1 MSLDTVIS
9 LLISAVGGGV
19 LATILNY
26 RLQTRKDDVANSFV
40 LISHLREEIDRQKE
54 KLEILELENRE
65 LSVRVKT
72 LEAASEDL
80 PFPMWH
86 KDLSGNYLWVNAK
99 YVEVFLTPYGKTIFD
114 VIGKKDSDF
123 WPQDVSNTLRDL
135 SLKALSSSTKE
146 AFALGL
152 KLGDSVVEYAVF
164 KYPMYAFRTHVG
176 WAGLALKQG

>member
-1 MSLDTVIS
+1 MSLETIIP
-9 LLISAVGGGV
+9 LIISALGGGV
-19 LATILNY
+19 LATVLNY

-86 KDLSGNYLWVNAK
+86 VDLSGNYLWVNAK
-99 YVEVFLTPYGKTIFD
+99 YAEEFLIPYGKTIFD
-114 VIGKKDSDF
+114 IIGKKDVDF
-123 WPQDVSNTLRDL
+123 WPEDVATTLRDI
-135 SLKALSSSTKE
+135 SLKALSNPLKE
-146 AFALGL
+146 AFALGV
-152 KLGDSVVEYAVF
+152 KLADPKTEYAVF
-164 KYPMYAFRTHVG
+164 KYPMYAYRTHVG
-176 WAGLALKQG
+176 WAGLALKSN